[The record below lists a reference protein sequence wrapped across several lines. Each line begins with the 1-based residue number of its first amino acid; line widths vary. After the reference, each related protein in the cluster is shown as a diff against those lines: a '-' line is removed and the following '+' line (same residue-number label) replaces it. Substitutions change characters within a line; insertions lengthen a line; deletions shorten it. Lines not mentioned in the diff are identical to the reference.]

1 MQANKAFETALMSSA
16 VRDNPARSRF
26 ELEIDGTVAIANYR
40 IAGDA
45 ITIFHTETPAHLRGR
60 GIASRLMEGV
70 VEIVKARGLKVVP
83 RCAFAEDYFA
93 KHPEL
98 SDLLA

>member
-1 MQANKAFETALMSSA
+1 
-16 VRDNPARSRF
+16 
-26 ELEIDGTVAIANYR
+26 
-40 IAGDA
+40 
-45 ITIFHTETPAHLRGR
+45 
-60 GIASRLMEGV
+60 MEGV